1 MSINFRASLPLFDE
15 TNTDA
20 AEVIGVN
27 APVSRRGF
35 LSASAIA
42 AVTAAFVAACGGGAD
57 TVAAPTAGPPPPTTP
72 PAPPTGSV
80 SYTGGILTVNLDAA
94 PTLAAA
100 NGFLVAS
107 VADPSRGRAEVIVI
121 NLGAEGFRAFTS
133 VCTHQGCTVSD
144 FTNGRIRCPCH
155 GSEFDKSGSAVVG
168 PASSPLKEYR
178 TAVDTVRRIISVTV
192 A

>member
-1 MSINFRASLPLFDE
+1 MPDGEDRSKHGRIHPAKPAGDRTRVLGTLPTFEQAHLSVETFDQHLAFCIAKEQSTANAAASQCLGKL
-15 TNTDA
+15 A
-20 AEVIGVN
+20 
-27 APVSRRGF
+27 
-35 LSASAIA
+35 
-42 AVTAAFVAACGGGAD
+42 TA
-57 TVAAPTAGPPPPTTP
+57 
-72 PAPPTGSV
+72 
-80 SYTGGILTVNLDAA
+80 AA